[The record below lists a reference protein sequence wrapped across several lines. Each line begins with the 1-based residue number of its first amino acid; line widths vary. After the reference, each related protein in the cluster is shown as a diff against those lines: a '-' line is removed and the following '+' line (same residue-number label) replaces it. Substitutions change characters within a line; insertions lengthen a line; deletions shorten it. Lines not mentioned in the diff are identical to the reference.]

1 MECLYDTLLNS
12 IEITESMIK
21 LLKSEN
27 TIIQKHDKK
36 SFSEI
41 LKEKNI
47 LIKKY
52 IFVTK
57 KTKNYLCEIK
67 NLYPK
72 ELDKLLNLTQELN
85 KICQTNYDIITK
97 EFEITNKIIKLIKKS
112 ISESEEYISVVSAKI

>member
-36 SFSEI
+36 SFSDI

-52 IFVTK
+52 TIAIN
-57 KTKNYLCEIK
+57 KTKQYIREIK
-67 NLYPK
+67 DIYPEKLNTLLCLTK
-72 ELDKLLNLTQELN
+72 ELNN
-85 KICQTNYDIITK
+85 MCQTNYDIITK

-112 ISESEEYISVVSAKI
+112 ISESEEYNSVISAKI